1 MSAADATTSLSG
13 QICLRF
19 VELRQFRRL
28 GKVQLEVDPK
38 TTILVGA
45 NNSGKTSILAALRHF
60 LSDGSPFGA
69 FDISISQWPK
79 LRELGRA
86 WDALEEDPSTSGASE
101 GEWREQLG
109 TLLSAMPTLD
119 LWFDAKAGMF
129 HYVSPFLSKFSWKGG
144 GVGVRL
150 RLEPA
155 TNIEDLKLLAWKYHL
170 ARIPVKDMGK
180 DSLAWPIDLLDF
192 WLREPSLLG
201 QVRAYK
207 LDADNNPLDGMK
219 TYVSQV
225 LDADSSPIDRKNL
238 QKLIK
243 VDFVA
248 AQRGL
253 GSEEADSRSASGPHR
268 IGLFSNQLLK
278 FARQHLNVAATGH
291 GHRADLIKAVAEAQQ
306 ELDKKIHEAIGPSV
320 EEVKELGYPGL
331 HDPQEIRFRTR
342 IQTADLLDH
351 GTAVQYGMQKDSLEE
366 LLPEYSIGLGYQ
378 NLQSLSYQLVSFKAA
393 RLNPEKGAPAPVH
406 LVMIE
411 EPEAHLHVQ
420 VQRIFP
426 GKAHKLISPNGS
438 DESGLKSQLIISTHS
453 SHLAHAENFD
463 RLRYV
468 RRIAKSEEQTM
479 PTTEVVNLGQVFG
492 DDKTTRQF
500 AERYFRVQHTDLLFA
515 NAAIFVEGV
524 AERML
529 LPLFIERDFAILNS
543 RYLSFLDIGG
553 SHAHRLRSLVERLR
567 IPTVI
572 ITDIDPVEEKLGKP
586 KQNGEPTTTLVAVA
600 NTGQPG
606 LQCGNPTLRGWHPK
620 LQQLEDF
627 KNPKDEYLVW
637 NEIAECFVRFAWQLP
652 VAEADGQW
660 PSTFEDSLIL
670 RNIPWFKQLIDEKV
684 DGDGKQIKP
693 PKGALGSVA
702 RKVADNDNIPDLLS
716 ALHNLMHGSFNKG
729 DFAASI
735 FEMIAADEPI
745 ACPKYIEDAL
755 EWLQTQL
762 EPGKELMS

>member
-1 MSAADATTSLSG
+1 MSEAATTMSLSG
-13 QICLRF
+13 QISLRF
-19 VELRQFRRL
+19 IELSQFRRL
-28 GKVQLEVDPK
+28 GKVQMDVDPK

-60 LSDGSPFGA
+60 LADGSPFGA

-79 LRELGRA
+79 LRGLGRA

-101 GEWREQLG
+101 GEWGEQLR

-155 TNIEDLKLLAWKYHL
+155 TNIEDLKQLAWKYHL

-207 LDADNNPLDGMK
+207 LDADNNPLDGIK

-225 LDADSSPIDRKNL
+225 LDADSSPIDRKHL

-342 IQTADLLDH
+342 IQTAELPDH
-351 GTAVQYGMQKDSLEE
+351 GTAVQYSMQKDSLEE

-468 RRIAKSEEQTM
+468 RRIAKE
-479 PTTEVVNLGQVFG
+479 G
-492 DDKTTRQF
+492 
-500 AERYFRVQHTDLLFA
+500 A
-515 NAAIFVEGV
+515 NK
-524 AERML
+524 
-529 LPLFIERDFAILNS
+529 
-543 RYLSFLDIGG
+543 FLI
-553 SHAHRLRSLVERLR
+553 
-567 IPTVI
+567 
-572 ITDIDPVEEKLGKP
+572 
-586 KQNGEPTTTLVAVA
+586 
-600 NTGQPG
+600 
-606 LQCGNPTLRGWHPK
+606 
-620 LQQLEDF
+620 
-627 KNPKDEYLVW
+627 
-637 NEIAECFVRFAWQLP
+637 
-652 VAEADGQW
+652 
-660 PSTFEDSLIL
+660 
-670 RNIPWFKQLIDEKV
+670 
-684 DGDGKQIKP
+684 
-693 PKGALGSVA
+693 
-702 RKVADNDNIPDLLS
+702 
-716 ALHNLMHGSFNKG
+716 
-729 DFAASI
+729 
-735 FEMIAADEPI
+735 
-745 ACPKYIEDAL
+745 
-755 EWLQTQL
+755 
-762 EPGKELMS
+762 

>member
-13 QICLRF
+13 QISLRF

-45 NNSGKTSILAALRHF
+45 NNSGKTSILASLRHF
-60 LSDGSPFGA
+60 LADGSPFSA

-79 LRELGRA
+79 LRELGRV
-86 WDALEEDPSTSGASE
+86 WDRLEEDPSTSGASE
-101 GEWREQLG
+101 EEWEEQLE

-144 GVGVRL
+144 AVGVRL

-155 TNIEDLKLLAWKYHL
+155 TNIEDLKQLAWKYHL
-170 ARIPVKDMGK
+170 ARMPVKDMGK
-180 DSLAWPIDLLDF
+180 NSLAWPIDLLDF
-192 WLREPSLLG
+192 WLREASLLG

-207 LDADNNPLDGMK
+207 LDADNNPLDGIK
-219 TYVSQV
+219 TYVSQT

-238 QKLIK
+238 QKLIR

-291 GHRADLIKAVAEAQQ
+291 GHRADLIKAVADAQQ

-351 GTAVQYGMQKDSLEE
+351 GTAVQYSMQKDSLEE

-627 KNPKDEYLVW
+627 KNPKGEHLVW

-702 RKVADNDNIPDLLS
+702 RKVAENDNIPDLLS